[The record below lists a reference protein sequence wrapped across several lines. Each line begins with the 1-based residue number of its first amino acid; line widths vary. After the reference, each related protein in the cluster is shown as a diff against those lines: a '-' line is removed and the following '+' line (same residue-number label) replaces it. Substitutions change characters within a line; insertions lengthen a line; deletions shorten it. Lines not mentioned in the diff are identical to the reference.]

1 MPCENSKGKD
11 MIGHIDE
18 HRRGAVADAYD
29 SGRAIGDAM
38 AWSLEPQQVAEA
50 HRCPDFHAPLMGG
63 LNRQDGDDTRRAFL
77 FGFQV
82 SLAHALIGL
91 NRDLEQA
98 QLELARLRGEVQ

>member
-1 MPCENSKGKD
+1 

-18 HRRGAVADAYD
+18 HRRGAVADAY
-29 SGRAIGDAM
+29 SGGRAVGDAM

-50 HRCPDFHAPLMGG
+50 HRLPDFHKPLVNG
-63 LNRQDGDDTRRAFL
+63 LDRQDADDTKSAFL

-82 SLAHALIGL
+82 SLAHALIAL

-98 QLELARLRGEVQ
+98 QLELARLRGELQ